1 MCNITNQVNSS
12 FRSTH
17 SCHSNP
23 HLWSKKKKLE
33 VLNQMLECTKQK
45 EEEIKEA
52 IAELKQ

>member
-1 MCNITNQVNSS
+1 MCNMTNQVNSS
-12 FRSTH
+12 CRSTH

-33 VLNQMLECTKQK
+33 VLNEMLECTKKK

-52 IAELKQ
+52 ITELEQ

>member
-1 MCNITNQVNSS
+1 MTHQANSS
-12 FRSTH
+12 CRSTN

-45 EEEIKEA
+45 EEDIKEA
-52 IAELKQ
+52 IAELEQ